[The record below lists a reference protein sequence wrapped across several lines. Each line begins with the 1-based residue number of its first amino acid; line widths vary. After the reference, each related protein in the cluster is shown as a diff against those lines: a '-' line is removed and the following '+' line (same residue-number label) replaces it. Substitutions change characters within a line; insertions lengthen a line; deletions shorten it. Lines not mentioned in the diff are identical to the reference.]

1 MKINVIGGEMD
12 RREIDEYI
20 KYVGQKYVGRQICEL
35 DITIDGEF
43 VDLKVHFK
51 DMDFQRA
58 YRSADYL
65 VNSME
70 KLNDAKQKEF
80 SEKERMQCPLS
91 WIGSRHI
98 L

>member
-20 KYVGQKYVGRQICEL
+20 KYAGQKYRGRQISQL
-35 DITIDGEF
+35 DIIIDGEF
-43 VDLKVHFK
+43 ADLKVYFK

-70 KLNDAKQKEF
+70 KLNDAKQREF
-80 SEKERMQCPLS
+80 SEKER
-91 WIGSRHI
+91 HKV
-98 L
+98 